1 MKSRP
6 VQRKISAAFR
16 GLLLAWSLFEVLARF
31 WVLRLKRGRT
41 LSLRDRAAWLHRACA
56 LIVKRLSMKA
66 SASGF
71 IPASGLIV
79 SNHLSH
85 LDILLYAAVM
95 PCIFV
100 SKSEVLSWP
109 MFGILARCGG
119 TIFVER
125 SRRHGVGDPA
135 ASIASALTAKI
146 PVVLYPEGT
155 SSDGSTV
162 LRFHSSFLQPAIATA
177 TPVIPA
183 AIAYSVTGGAEV
195 DLCYYGDITF
205 FPHLM
210 SVLEH
215 NSVEARIMFSDGR
228 PVYTDRKAAAMAAWS
243 EVVALRE
250 RLRTRDAETSG
261 QQKPG
266 PAVNA

>member
-1 MKSRP
+1 
-6 VQRKISAAFR
+6 
-16 GLLLAWSLFEVLARF
+16 
-31 WVLRLKRGRT
+31 
-41 LSLRDRAAWLHRACA
+41 
-56 LIVKRLSMKA
+56 MKA
-66 SASGF
+66 AASG
-71 IPASGLIV
+71 PLPTSGLIV

-135 ASIASALTAKI
+135 VSIASALTAGI
-146 PVVLYPEGT
+146 PVVLFPEGT
-155 SSDGSTV
+155 SSDGITV
-162 LRFHSSFLQPAIATA
+162 LPFHSSFLQPAITTA
-177 TPVIPA
+177 APVIPA
-183 AIAYSVTGGAEV
+183 AIAYSVAAGAEV

-215 NSVEARIMFSDGR
+215 DDVEGRIMFSDKHV
-228 PVYTDRKAAAMAAWS
+228 VYTDRKAAAKASWS
-243 EVVALRE
+243 DVVSLRE
-250 RLRTRDAETSG
+250 RLQASDAPVLDQE
-261 QQKPG
+261 KPG
-266 PAVNA
+266 TGVTV